1 MEPSSEIFSPVG
13 ALLMEREVP
22 QLRLQARAVLV
33 VDDDG
38 DTRDALSQL
47 VSSWGYTPVVAGSAE
62 EGERLAQHWLLDAA
76 LVDIFLP
83 GLTGEQLLA
92 RLRSTHPSALLVGI
106 SALADPVMERLCR
119 GMGAD
124 LFLGKPVEP
133 GRLARALT
141 R

>member
-1 MEPSSEIFSPVG
+1 MEPNAETFSPAGTV
-13 ALLMEREVP
+13 LLERDVP

-33 VDDDG
+33 VDDDE
-38 DTRDALSQL
+38 DARDALAQM
-47 VSSWGYTPVVAGSAE
+47 VAAWGYTPVLAGTAE

-76 LVDIFLP
+76 LVDVFLP
-83 GLTGEQLLA
+83 GKTGEQLLA
-92 RLRSTHPSALLVGI
+92 RLRSTFPTAVLVGI
-106 SALADPVMERLCR
+106 SALSDPAMERLCR

-133 GRLARALT
+133 GQLARALT

>member
-1 MEPSSEIFSPVG
+1 MEPTAETFSPAGSV
-13 ALLMEREVP
+13 LLGRDVP
-22 QLRLQARAVLV
+22 QVRLQARAVLV

-38 DTRDALSQL
+38 DAREGLAQL
-47 VSSWGYTPVVAGSAE
+47 VASWGYTPVLASSAE
-62 EGERLAQHWLLDAA
+62 EGERLARHWLLDAA

-83 GLTGEQLLA
+83 GRSGEQLLA
-92 RLRSTHPSALLVGI
+92 RLRSSFPAALLVGI
-106 SALADPVMERLCR
+106 SALSDPAMERLCR

-133 GRLARALT
+133 DALARALV

>member
-1 MEPSSEIFSPVG
+1 MEPTAETFSPAG
-13 ALLMEREVP
+13 SMLLGRDVP

-38 DTRDALSQL
+38 DARDGLAQL
-47 VSSWGYTPVVAGSAE
+47 VSSWGYTPVLAASAE

-83 GLTGEQLLA
+83 GRSGEQLLA
-92 RLRSTHPSALLVGI
+92 RLRSTFPAAVLVGI
-106 SALADPVMERLCR
+106 SALADPAMERLCR

-124 LFLGKPVEP
+124 LFLGKPVKPEA
-133 GRLARALT
+133 LARALT